1 MTGLLLGSILGA
13 LFFTYKPLF
22 KHLKASKYS
31 PKDLFTL
38 IKENEQVKKEFKDFS
53 ITQME
58 KVKAFLAK
66 FSKEKQAQQ
75 EAKEHK
81 EEPQE
86 INQQPKPKE

>member
-1 MTGLLLGSILGA
+1 MTGLLLGAIVGA
-13 LFFTYKPLF
+13 IFFTYKPLF
-22 KHLKASKYS
+22 THLKASKYS
-31 PKDLFTL
+31 PKDFFTL
-38 IKENEQVKKEFKDFS
+38 IKENEQVRKEFKDFS

-75 EAKEHK
+75 EAKDNK

-86 INQQPKPKE
+86 TNEQLKTKE